1 MKQKASLKK
10 IEKIILPILKRNTV
24 AKAGIFGSFAR
35 GDSTAKS
42 DLDLIITFKGKK
54 SLLDLIH
61 LQIELEEVL
70 KKKVDVLTYKSI
82 HPLLKEK
89 ILNEEVKILWRR
101 TRISF

>member
-89 ILNEEVKILWRR
+89 ILNEEVKIL
-101 TRISF
+101 

>member
-70 KKKVDVLTYKSI
+70 KKKVDVLTYKSL
-82 HPLLKEK
+82 HPRLKER
-89 ILNEEVKILWRR
+89 ILNEEVRIL
-101 TRISF
+101 

>member
-1 MKQKASLKK
+1 MKQRTSLKK
-10 IEKIILPILKRNTV
+10 IERIILPILRKNTV
-24 AKAGIFGSFAR
+24 SRAGIFGSFAR
-35 GDSTAKS
+35 GESTAKS
-42 DLDLIITFKGKK
+42 DLDLLVTFKGKK

-89 ILNEEVKILWRR
+89 ILNEEVKIL
-101 TRISF
+101 